1 MSATETQ
8 TSIPAEILSAA
19 LALNEAQRLE
29 LGHRLIESVED
40 DRSPPFPG
48 WPADWEEELER
59 RALEVE
65 RGGPTYSLEEVLAH
79 ARASIKDAL
88 EARAAKDKAS

>member
-1 MSATETQ
+1 MNATETP
-8 TSIPAEILSAA
+8 IPTEVLSAA
-19 LALNEAQRLE
+19 LALNEAQRLA

-40 DRSPPFPG
+40 DRAAPFPG

-65 RGGPTYSLEEVLAH
+65 QGGPTYSHEEVM
-79 ARASIKDAL
+79 ARARERLKQ
-88 EARAAKDKAS
+88 ARLANASSDRSG